1 MGQHVR
7 LRSEEEHEAGS
18 VLGFGFGFGL
28 RFGVWFG

>member
-18 VLGFGFGFGL
+18 VLGFGFGL
-28 RFGVWFG
+28 RFGVWYG